1 MLKSRLCG
9 CIAGE
14 TPAAFVRIAK
24 AAKEKGVGLVELRLD
39 YLKTAAG
46 LEKAIR
52 AMRSLGLDIIA
63 INRLKKDGGRF
74 SGSER
79 RRTALLLRAIDA
91 GCDFVDLEVGMGKE
105 LRAEMAGHARAN
117 GCKVIGSAHFMH
129 STPSMSVMRKTLA
142 KEMSFADI
150 GKIVSF
156 ANSMTDCVRMMN
168 LLDAAKGQRFP
179 LISFC
184 MGELGSF
191 TRITA

>member
-79 RRTALLLRAIDA
+79 RRTALLLTAMQQAGWWYSIFGGKVGCIVEFMKLTVNPHAQDGTRWIGATNPDVTAAAVGAACRALA
-91 GCDFVDLEVGMGKE
+91 AEKGTNHVGQEK
-105 LRAEMAGHARAN
+105 A
-117 GCKVIGSAHFMH
+117 
-129 STPSMSVMRKTLA
+129 
-142 KEMSFADI
+142 
-150 GKIVSF
+150 
-156 ANSMTDCVRMMN
+156 
-168 LLDAAKGQRFP
+168 
-179 LISFC
+179 
-184 MGELGSF
+184 
-191 TRITA
+191 